1 MQENNDLRMEHANIY
16 IHRQYV
22 RDRKLSDVSNPER
35 QETKDASDTERQ
47 ETKDDII
54 YVRTEKSTSQS
65 GDFEPSQSSD
75 CGSSERT
82 STKKGKRKQ
91 GKEDHSKSQDLCK

>member
-35 QETKDASDTERQ
+35 QETKDASDTERL

-82 STKKGKRKQ
+82 STKRKTETRKGGPFK
-91 GKEDHSKSQDLCK
+91 KSRPL